1 MRICIFAARRGFSLI
16 ELLVVIAIFAI
27 LATLAV
33 SAFSN
38 IGKAGRL
45 TKAGGDVSSLLEQ
58 ARTHAM
64 ANNIP
69 VWVGFHPE
77 DNALAVAV
85 VTSKDGSTNLAS
97 TNLVQLG
104 RVRQLESIGLG
115 VAPSGAR
122 PGVDPGGQLASR
134 SNSILSF
141 STTSGGL
148 ARSFN
153 AYVLRFNN
161 RGEAQLDPD
170 TRNRVIEI
178 GLLPRTG
185 TATNTNNYAVIQVG
199 GLTGS
204 VKLYRP

>member
-1 MRICIFAARRGFSLI
+1 MRIPFHPTRRGFSLI

-45 TKAGGDVSSLLEQ
+45 SKAGADVSSLLEQ

-64 ANNIP
+64 ANNTP
-69 VWVGFHPE
+69 VWVGFYPE
-77 DNALAVAV
+77 DNALAIAV
-85 VTSKDGSTNLAS
+85 VTSKDGSTNLAG
-97 TNLVQLG
+97 TNVAQLG
-104 RVRQLESIGLG
+104 RGQLLEGVKLG
-115 VAPSGAR
+115 EAPAATR
-122 PGVDPGGQLASR
+122 PNVDPGGQLFSHA
-134 SNSILSF
+134 NSIFGFTS
-141 STTSGGL
+141 TSGGQSREFKQFVIL
-148 ARSFN
+148 FN
-153 AYVLRFNN
+153 S

-170 TRNRVIEI
+170 VRKRVIEI
-178 GLLPRTG
+178 GLLPQNG
-185 TATNTNNYAVIQVG
+185 STNNYAVIQVG